1 MSFDKKPLF
10 WIAAVLAA
18 VGFFWL
24 FSPILTPFVLG
35 GAIAYLLNPVT
46 TRLTRLKLPRWA
58 ASLIILLS
66 FLVIVGAL
74 GALLLPTAI
83 REAGQLAG
91 KLPEYLDRFVVFITP
106 YLSVAQDYLGAGYV
120 DQAKTLLT
128 QNAGK
133 LLSLSGGMLGGI
145 AQGGQAAMGAAMT
158 FVLTPLIAFF
168 MMNEWPRM
176 TAWVQDLYP
185 QDDQAQIHGLMQAI
199 DVRLSGFVR
208 GQVSV
213 ALLLGLVY
221 ALALMVAG
229 LNYGFLIGL
238 LSGLLSIIPFVGST
252 FGLLAG
258 VIVAWF
264 QTGDWTYVAMIAAI
278 FMGGQF
284 VEGNFLTPKLVGDS
298 VGLHPLWVM
307 FALMAGGA
315 LLGILGMLI
324 AVPVAAVIGVLAGF
338 GIRQYKSSRL
348 YRAGQGYN
356 EHHGA

>member
-1 MSFDKKPLF
+1 MTIEKKLLF
-10 WIAAVLAA
+10 WVGAFVVLF
-18 VGFFWL
+18 GFVWL
-24 FSPILTPFVLG
+24 FSGILTPFVLG
-35 GAIAYLLNPVT
+35 AAIAYLLNPVT

-58 ASLIILLS
+58 ASLMILLA
-66 FLVIVGAL
+66 FLVLVGAL
-74 GALLLPTAI
+74 CALVLPTAI
-83 REAGQLAG
+83 REAGQLAA

-120 DQAKTLLT
+120 DQAKALLT

-133 LLSLSGGMLGGI
+133 LLSLSGGVLGGI

-158 FVLTPLIAFF
+158 FALTPLIAFF

-185 QDDQAQIHGLMQAI
+185 QDDRAKIRELMHAI
-199 DVRLSGFVR
+199 DVKLSGFVR
-208 GQVSV
+208 GQMTV
-213 ALLLGLVY
+213 ALLLGLIY

-238 LSGLLSIIPFVGST
+238 LSGLFSIVPFVGSI

-264 QTGDWTYVAMIAAI
+264 QAGDLSYVAIIAAI

-307 FALMAGGA
+307 FALMAGGT
-315 LLGILGMLI
+315 LLGLLGMLI

-338 GIRQYKSSRL
+338 GILQYKSSAL
-348 YRAGQGYN
+348 YQPGRTGN
-356 EHHGA
+356 HGG